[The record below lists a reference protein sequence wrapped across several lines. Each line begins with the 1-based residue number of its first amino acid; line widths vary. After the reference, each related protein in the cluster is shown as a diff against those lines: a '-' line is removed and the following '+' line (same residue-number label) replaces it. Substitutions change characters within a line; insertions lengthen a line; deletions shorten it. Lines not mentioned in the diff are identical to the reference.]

1 MWWAG
6 SASTLRPV
14 ISPLT
19 RVKPM
24 ESTSHTAA
32 SGADPCRPPAAEIL
46 QSEAN
51 HYVELAAQDCDEAA
65 RRLHWLANGERL
77 EHGLPADAWLTGAQ
91 CDRLLRLAAMAKLV
105 ASDARAVLEE
115 VAPA

>member
-1 MWWAG
+1 M
-6 SASTLRPV
+6 TTP
-14 ISPLT
+14 
-19 RVKPM
+19 
-24 ESTSHTAA
+24 SHGAA

-46 QSEAN
+46 QREAN
-51 HYVELAAQDCDEAA
+51 HYLNHAAEDCDEAA

-77 EHGLPADAWLTGAQ
+77 EHGLEPDQWLSPAQ

-115 VAPA
+115 VAPSEHSGQGR